1 MTDEQAAILVSRIE
15 TNTENAD
22 ACTNRIVNALD
33 STVEAIRMLADRHK
47 PAAVTLEADTTQAA
61 LEIIGSTNDALRGI
75 AVAIDRLT
83 ATVKAEKPT
92 PREAHRLAE
101 NIEAMCTGKGS
112 LSAAPSQTRAMLLG
126 AASILRRC

>member
-1 MTDEQAAILVSRIE
+1 
-15 TNTENAD
+15 
-22 ACTNRIVNALD
+22 
-33 STVEAIRMLADRHK
+33 MLADRHK

-101 NIEAMCTGKGS
+101 NIEAMCTGSS
-112 LSAAPSQTRAMLLG
+112 LSAAPLQTRAMLLG